1 MSPERARRA
10 LYAAAFLRATATGLV
25 GVELALFLTR
35 VGLDLSLVGVV
46 LGTGLAGAA
55 AAALLSTVFADR
67 FGRRRTLGVLAMLGA
82 GGAAA
87 AALSSSAA
95 ALLAAAFFGMLN
107 GMGRDRGASLIVE
120 QAILPSTTT
129 ASERTQVL
137 ARYNVLQDAGHALG
151 ALAAALPSLLQGVA
165 GDAAIAHRAT
175 MLLAAA
181 LMLAQLACYALLDE
195 SVENERSN
203 RQLPMTPA
211 TRRTLARLCALFAI
225 DSLAGGLLLTSLLS
239 YFFFERF
246 SAPQSAIAALFFGAR
261 VLNAVSHFGA
271 AWLAKRIGLVNTMV
285 FTHIPSSVLL
295 MTVAFAPSFPIAAL
309 LFLLREG
316 LVEMDVPTRQS
327 YVLAVVE
334 PEERTRASGITNLV
348 RLAAWAVA
356 PTFAGM
362 IMNGTSLMTPLLLG
376 ASMKIAYDLA
386 LWRAFRRLP
395 APEERAAAA
404 ENRGGNVQAR

>member
-1 MSPERARRA
+1 MRPERARRA

-35 VGLDLSLVGVV
+35 IGLDLDWVGVV

-55 AAALLSTVFADR
+55 VAALLATLLADR
-67 FGRRRTLGVLAMLGA
+67 FGRRRTLVVLALLGA
-82 GGAAA
+82 VGAVAAA
-87 AALSSSAA
+87 FSNSAPALI
-95 ALLAAAFFGMLN
+95 AAAFFGMLN
-107 GMGRDRGASLIVE
+107 GMGRDRGAALIVE

-129 ASERTQVL
+129 AQERTQVL
-137 ARYNVLQDAGHALG
+137 ARYNVLQDVGHAVG
-151 ALAAALPSLLQGVA
+151 ALAAALPSLLQGMTA
-165 GDAAIAHRAT
+165 DPALAHRAT

-181 LMLAQLACYALLDE
+181 LTLAPLACYALLDE
-195 SVENERSN
+195 SVEDAERH
-203 RQLPMTPA
+203 RQRPMQPA
-211 TRRTLARLCALFAI
+211 TRRTLTRLCALFAI

-246 SAPQSAIAALFFGAR
+246 SAGQGAIAALFFAAR
-261 VLNAVSHFGA
+261 ILNALSHFGA
-271 AWLAKRIGLVNTMV
+271 AWLSRRIGLVNTMV

-295 MTVAFAPSFPIAAL
+295 MTVAFAPNFPIAAL

-362 IMNGTSLMTPLLLG
+362 IMHGSSLMTPLLLG
-376 ASMKIAYDLA
+376 ASMKIAYDLL

-395 APEERAAAA
+395 PPEERAAA
-404 ENRGGNVQAR
+404 

>member
-1 MSPERARRA
+1 MKPERARRA

-25 GVELALFLTR
+25 GVELALFLTQ
-35 VGLDLSLVGVV
+35 VGVDLSLTGVV
-46 LGTGLAGAA
+46 LGTGLTGAA
-55 AAALLSTVFADR
+55 TAALLATLRADR
-67 FGRRRTLGVLAMLGA
+67 FGRRRTLAVLAVLGA
-82 GGAAA
+82 AGAAA
-87 AALSSSAA
+87 AAFSNSAP
-95 ALLAAAFFGMLN
+95 ALIAAAFFGMLN
-107 GMGRDRGASLIVE
+107 GMGRDRGAALIVE
-120 QAILPSTTT
+120 QAILPSTTSAT
-129 ASERTQVL
+129 ERTRVL
-137 ARYNVLQDAGHALG
+137 ARYNVWQDIGHAVG
-151 ALAAALPSLLQGVA
+151 ALAAALPPLLQAIG
-165 GDAAIAHRAT
+165 GDPASAHRAT

-181 LMLAQLACYALLDE
+181 LTLAPLACYAFLDE
-195 SVENERSN
+195 SVENHQIH
-203 RQLPMTPA
+203 RQLPMRPA
-211 TRRTLARLCALFAI
+211 TRRTLTRLCALFAI

-261 VLNAVSHFGA
+261 ILNALSHFGA
-271 AWLAKRIGLVNTMV
+271 AWLSRRIGLVNTMV

-356 PTFAGM
+356 PTFAGVFM
-362 IMNGTSLMTPLLLG
+362 HGTSLMTPLLLG

-395 APEERAAAA
+395 APEERAAA
-404 ENRGGNVQAR
+404 